1 MNAVEDKNKSLQEN
15 QVEAIEDQ
23 QFLKNLG
30 GGATHLIGNKTL
42 DVIHYRMNHESIST
56 LIYSHLAR

>member
-1 MNAVEDKNKSLQEN
+1 MIAVEDKNESLQEKK
-15 QVEAIEDQ
+15 IEVNEDH

-42 DVIHYRMNHESIST
+42 DVIHERMNHESIST